1 MRFPVPERPTSEMS
15 TCLYTSQMCVSR
27 SAFKFYIQKSCFRQR
42 ENSFLCMKY
51 IKSLRRVMIMQ
62 KNSPVPNSR
71 SMIRECTHTCQRN
84 YFKNHDCK
92 IHYLLLSNV
101 SVRQT
106 HTLLGTTTTYGKRNT
121 TGPELHCG
129 NLFHTDFTNTS
140 LRGFGILGTSD
151 KLEIPKPRTAVFIL
165 NYFSMLTVYRVT
177 MMSV

>member
-92 IHYLLLSNV
+92 IHYLHLSNTSMHKTHAFSELLIHTAKEKRRITMHLV
-101 SVRQT
+101 EIFFTETSQT
-106 HTLLGTTTTYGKRNT
+106 PLYAASEYW
-121 TGPELHCG
+121 GPAISWKFRSRAQRCL
-129 NLFHTDFTNTS
+129 S
-140 LRGFGILGTSD
+140 LIIFPCSQCIESL
-151 KLEIPKPRTAVFIL
+151 
-165 NYFSMLTVYRVT
+165 
-177 MMSV
+177 